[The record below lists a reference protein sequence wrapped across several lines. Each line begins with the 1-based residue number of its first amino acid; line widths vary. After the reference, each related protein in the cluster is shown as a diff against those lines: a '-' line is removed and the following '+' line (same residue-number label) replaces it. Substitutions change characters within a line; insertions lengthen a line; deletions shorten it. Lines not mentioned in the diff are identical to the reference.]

1 MKTRLFTSV
10 GIISWHFNTV
20 RAGDMPTRF
29 VAFFCPDG
37 YGKPTK
43 KYTFSDASLHE
54 PCRYLVV
61 STPTAC
67 GLAHDDITVNG
78 AAPSCPHHL
87 SHSVNAPRS
96 PGEALPSNPDPK
108 LFKLEPWLDSRR
120 TQQTKAEQRMEN
132 PGAPE
137 MDCLRFA

>member
-1 MKTRLFTSV
+1 MENQQKSIR
-10 GIISWHFNTV
+10 
-20 RAGDMPTRF
+20 
-29 VAFFCPDG
+29 
-37 YGKPTK
+37 
-43 KYTFSDASLHE
+43 FSDASLHE

-78 AAPSCPHHL
+78 AAASCPHHL
-87 SHSVNAPRS
+87 SRSVNAPRP

-120 TQQTKAEQRMEN
+120 TQQTRAEQRMEN